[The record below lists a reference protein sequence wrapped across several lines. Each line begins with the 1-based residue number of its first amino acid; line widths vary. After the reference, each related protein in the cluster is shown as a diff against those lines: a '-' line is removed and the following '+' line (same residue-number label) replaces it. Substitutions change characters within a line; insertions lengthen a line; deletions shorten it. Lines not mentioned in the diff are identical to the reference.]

1 MTISKKAA
9 ASTLVCV
16 AIALLLSCF
25 AQPAFATMPNCKVWG
40 NQKAYTYG
48 GITITHKAGIESMS
62 WSGSQNYITGWAYA
76 KTNSSIAEGKI
87 GARAELYDGAGLLIN
102 STKPIWNAAGEK
114 DVGVGAGAV
123 RNVGGSYYAEDRET
137 QIGVFEFSDPLRS

>member
-40 NQKAYTYG
+40 QS
-48 GITITHKAGIESMS
+48 ESLYL
-62 WSGSQNYITGWAYA
+62 WGNYDY
-76 KTNSSIAEGKI
+76 
-87 GARAELYDGAGLLIN
+87 
-102 STKPIWNAAGEK
+102 P
-114 DVGVGAGAV
+114 
-123 RNVGGSYYAEDRET
+123 
-137 QIGVFEFSDPLRS
+137 